1 MNQGLFIALL
11 NPAVSLA
18 LAAAFLVLW
27 SVQRRLRHALLLCVG
42 YVCCAGAFVLQ
53 GFDLGLGIVPAKL
66 ISNSLFFAA
75 MFLLATAA
83 VTRQGLPVPALGL
96 TLCSLAG
103 MAAYIFF
110 FLIQPD
116 FAKRV
121 FAVNFGLGA
130 MCVILTVT
138 LYRAPKR
145 MTIDG
150 AIVWIAAFG
159 ALDFFVRPV
168 LSALFAGGDPLTA
181 GMTTPYW
188 LMTNLSALIFS
199 LLIALTL
206 FAAVALDAIQQLRTE
221 SHTDVLSGLLN
232 RRGFHDRTEAFFA
245 HPRGS
250 RVPVGLVVADLDH
263 FKAVNDR
270 YGHAVGDAVIAAFA
284 GLLRQA
290 GAEKA
295 IIGRTGG
302 EEFAVLMPQCD
313 LGAARLFAEGVRA
326 ALSTGALQGVA
337 PDLGLVTCSFGVAA
351 RAGDES
357 LDALFKRAD
366 DALMQAK
373 RAGRDRVRVTYVR
386 PDVDAAPD
394 AAEWRTGA

>member
-11 NPAVSLA
+11 NPAISLA

-42 YVCCAGAFVLQ
+42 YVCCAAAFLLQ
-53 GFDLGLGIVPAKL
+53 GFDLGLGVVAAKL

-83 VTRQGLPVPALGL
+83 VSRQGLPVPALSL
-96 TLCSLAG
+96 TLCSLVG
-103 MAAYIFF
+103 MAAYSFF

-130 MCVILTVT
+130 MCVVLTVT
-138 LYRAPKR
+138 LYRAPMR
-145 MTIDG
+145 VAIDR

-159 ALDFFVRPV
+159 AIDFFVRPV
-168 LSALFAGGDPLTA
+168 LSTLFAGGDPLTA

-206 FAAVALDAIQQLRTE
+206 FAAVALDAIHQLRTE

-245 HPRGS
+245 RPRGA

-270 YGHAVGDAVIAAFA
+270 YGDAVIAAFA

-326 ALSTGALQGVA
+326 ALSTGALQGVM
-337 PDLGLVTCSFGVAA
+337 PDLALVTCSFGVAA